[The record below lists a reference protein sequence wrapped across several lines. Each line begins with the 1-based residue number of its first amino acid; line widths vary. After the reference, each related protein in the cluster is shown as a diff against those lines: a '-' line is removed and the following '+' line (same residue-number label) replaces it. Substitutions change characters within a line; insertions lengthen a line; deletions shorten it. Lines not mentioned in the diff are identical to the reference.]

1 MVQPSCW
8 AYTFVCQS
16 YQTTG
21 KKTLPKRKSG
31 GYHLGMK
38 EENKNVLS
46 TWPQEFLNLNSCC
59 FPHEKRI
66 DHYSLDPS
74 YKQSTG
80 KGFILLSWI
89 QLALASVIVI

>member
-1 MVQPSCW
+1 
-8 AYTFVCQS
+8 
-16 YQTTG
+16 
-21 KKTLPKRKSG
+21 
-31 GYHLGMK
+31 MK
-38 EENKNVLS
+38 EENTNVLS

-66 DHYSLDPS
+66 GHYSLDPS

-89 QLALASVIVI
+89 RLALASAIVICLVQSQSGASPGSHHHGQGFEII